1 MQLDKGLVKV
11 EKSSHYVRY
20 LLIIGIL
27 VLAFSLSFVL
37 RAQPLEYGFELN
49 EYDPFFNYRATQFV
63 VENGF
68 PSYLEWHD
76 DLSWHPYGRDIS
88 TTSQVMLHVTAA
100 TLYQIFGMGS
110 SLYDFTILLPMVVGS
125 LTAVV
130 IFALVRTIGG
140 TTAGL
145 LASLFF
151 AISPIIIMRG
161 SIGWFKSEPLGLFY
175 GLLAVY
181 LLISGIKSDKGKVSI
196 AKIVGAGILL
206 SFGIASWGGIQ
217 FFVLPIGL
225 FFIALPFLRKDNK
238 FVIWTSVVFASVFIL
253 VTVSFDKILVPF
265 SELCILNCASLDLQP
280 ITFFS
285 SLNGLFL
292 IGCTGFLATC
302 IIIRKIF
309 SKAGLRSGLALLGG
323 TIIAGIAIASS
334 GIVWL
339 PSFRYLNAANPFL
352 ITTDML
358 TDSVSEHATSTID
371 ISFYFFSILMVFAG
385 LGAWLLFQKKVNR
398 SLQIKGEMAAFALII
413 GFLGIYF
420 SSAFVR
426 LEVFGSISVII
437 LSSIG
442 VSILISKILKEGH
455 KPTSVVTKIS
465 FLAIIVAL
473 LMVPMVYPE
482 KLNWANNTA
491 GLPITILNSGTHFN
505 TSTNDWSDAMQWLR
519 ENTPE
524 DVVIASWWDY
534 GYWISTLA
542 ERKTLADNSTLL
554 DWQIRKIA
562 ATYMSTPED
571 AWQILTS
578 DVDTDVSP
586 YYVTL
591 PANVANPT
599 KPIDDIY
606 DEKQHKLDQFKIW
619 YDTCASQIDI
629 EQACDTFYRNYEPLI
644 YDPEIAEK
652 YPTLF
657 DYWESEVYRIPPII
671 TGLDADYVIV
681 NLAAEKLSAENIMDL
696 YVINQ
701 KGGDETKAFWFLKI
715 ADLSVFDYYNPELSG
730 YSAKFWDETLLGNL
744 IPFTP
749 IIYVDTDN
757 PEIQSE
763 TYERGYTS
771 IYVKNI
777 KFPSDGDG
785 PFQLVYVPPSF
796 EMDAPGPLTGPLI
809 YKINKEYIPECA
821 INDIREVCS
830 VIP

>member
-11 EKSSHYVRY
+11 EKSSHYGRY

-27 VLAFSLSFVL
+27 ALAFSLSFVI

-63 VENGF
+63 AENGL
-68 PSYLEWHD
+68 PAYLEWND
-76 DLSWHPYGRDIS
+76 DLSWHPHGRDVS
-88 TTSQVMLHVTAA
+88 TTSQVMLHATTA
-100 TLYQIFGMGS
+100 TLYQIFGMGT
-110 SLYDFTILLPMVVGS
+110 SLYDFTILFPVVIGS

-130 IFALVRTIGG
+130 IFAIVRTIGG

-145 LASLFF
+145 FASLFF
-151 AISPIIIMRG
+151 AVSPIIIMRG

-196 AKIVGAGILL
+196 AKVVGGAIFLA
-206 SFGIASWGGIQ
+206 FGLASWGGIQ
-217 FFVLPIGL
+217 FFILPIGFL
-225 FFIALPFLRKDNK
+225 FLALPFLRKDSK
-238 FVIWTSVVFASVFIL
+238 FIILTSVIFTSVFLL
-253 VTVSFDKILVPF
+253 VSVSYEDM
-265 SELCILNCASLDLQP
+265 ILNAENKGNGILFL
-280 ITFFS
+280 T
-285 SLNGLFL
+285 SLNGLFI
-292 IGCTGFLATC
+292 IGSTAFLVVC
-302 IIIRKIF
+302 VIIKRVLGKNQ
-309 SKAGLRSGLALLGG
+309 LRNSLALLGG
-323 TIIAGIAIASS
+323 TIIAGIVIASS
-334 GIVWL
+334 GIVSL
-339 PSFRYLNAANPFL
+339 PSFRYLNAANPL
-352 ITTDML
+352 LTTTDML
-358 TDSVSEHATSTID
+358 TDSVSEHATTTID

-442 VSILISKILKEGH
+442 ISILISKILKEGH

-482 KLNWANNTA
+482 TNWTNNNK
-491 GLPITILNSGTHFN
+491 GLPITILNSGSHFN

-524 DVVIASWWDY
+524 DAVIASWWDY

-571 AWQILTS
+571 AWRILTS
-578 DVDTDVSP
+578 DADTDVSSH
-586 YYVTL
+586 YVTL
-591 PANVANPT
+591 PADVTNPT
-599 KPIDDIY
+599 RPADSIY
-606 DEKQHKLDQFKIW
+606 DEKQNKFDQFKIW
-619 YDTCASQIDI
+619 KDNPTPQTA
-629 EQACDTFYRNYEPLI
+629 N
-644 YDPEIAEK
+644 DPEIAKK

-657 DYWESEVYRIPPII
+657 DYWEQEVYVLPPVI
-671 TGLDADYVIV
+671 TGLDADYIII

-696 YVINQ
+696 YVLSQ

-715 ADLSVFDYYNPELSG
+715 ADMRVFDYYNPELSG
-730 YSAKFWDETLLGNL
+730 YNDKFWDETLLGKL
-744 IPFTP
+744 IPFTH

-757 PEIQSE
+757 PELQSE
-763 TYERGYTS
+763 TFKPGYTS

-777 KFPSDGDG
+777 KFPMNEDG
-785 PFQLVYVPPSF
+785 PFQLVYVSPSF

-809 YKINKEYIPECA
+809 YKINKEYNP
-821 INDIREVCS
+821 NQ
-830 VIP
+830 